1 MLDALSVVKGGVD
14 YTNPYLNSIQQ
25 KATTRLNAKN
35 AGRGMH
41 FSDRSYQ
48 ERYDL
53 ASVDPLELLD
63 DMYESAK
70 EEIDMAAEESIEKDK
85 LEASEALCIQYYR
98 DQGKT
103 VDVAKGMAKNHHEY
117 LKARE
122 DYMKVFVGHRRAK
135 ARHNIN
141 SKLPDLYQTVR
152 SDLRKV

>member
-1 MLDALSVVKGGVD
+1 
-14 YTNPYLNSIQQ
+14 
-25 KATTRLNAKN
+25 
-35 AGRGMH
+35 MH
-41 FSDRSYQ
+41 SSDRSYQ

-85 LEASEALCIQYYR
+85 LEACEAVCIQHYR
-98 DQGKT
+98 DKGKT
-103 VDVAKGMAKNHHEY
+103 VDVAKGMAKNHPDY

-122 DYMKVFVGHRRAK
+122 DYMKVFVSHRRAK

>member
-1 MLDALSVVKGGVD
+1 MQSPK
-14 YTNPYLNSIQQ
+14 
-25 KATTRLNAKN
+25 
-35 AGRGMH
+35 
-41 FSDRSYQ
+41 RSYQ

-63 DMYESAK
+63 DMYESA
-70 EEIDMAAEESIEKDK
+70 EAEIDMAAEESIEKDK
-85 LEASEALCIQYYR
+85 LEACEALCIQYYR

-103 VDVAKGMAKNHHEY
+103 VDVAKGMAKNHQDY

-122 DYMKVFVGHRRAK
+122 DYMEVFVNHRRAK

>member
-1 MLDALSVVKGGVD
+1 MQS
-14 YTNPYLNSIQQ
+14 P
-25 KATTRLNAKN
+25 
-35 AGRGMH
+35 
-41 FSDRSYQ
+41 DRSYQ

-63 DMYESAK
+63 DMYQSA
-70 EEIDMAAEESIEKDK
+70 EAEIEMAAEESIEKDK
-85 LEASEALCIQYYR
+85 LEACEALCIQYYR

-103 VDVAKGMAKNHHEY
+103 VDVAKGLAKNHLDY
-117 LKARE
+117 VKARE
-122 DYMKVFVGHRRAK
+122 DYMKVFVSHRRAK